1 VKARAVARGRPRKIG
16 VMALKRVGANAFVN
30 NGIGAF
36 VVLNA
41 PIYVNSSD
49 PAAFHQNGIGPITA
63 SSIRNAG
70 GYVNTG
76 GGLLL
81 ANQYTNIDPTPDPLA
96 RYPLPNPAS
105 YPVRSGA
112 PLSING
118 ILPTILSPGVYRG
131 GISISGLAVVT
142 MLPGVYIMDGGGFQ
156 ATGLSTVVGLG
167 TTIFNTS
174 VTQPIGPVTFNTTG
188 AVAIVPPLA
197 GTYQG
202 FSIIQDRNSA
212 QPVSLTGFGVT
223 SILGTIYAPNAPL
236 ALTGLAGVGLSTLGG
251 SYIASSITV
260 GGIGNININLGPHY
274 VRSPDVALVE

>member
-1 VKARAVARGRPRKIG
+1 
-16 VMALKRVGANAFVN
+16 
-30 NGIGAF
+30 
-36 VVLNA
+36 
-41 PIYVNSSD
+41 
-49 PAAFHQNGIGPITA
+49 
-63 SSIRNAG
+63 
-70 GYVNTG
+70 
-76 GGLLL
+76 
-81 ANQYTNIDPTPDPLA
+81 
-96 RYPLPNPAS
+96 
-105 YPVRSGA
+105 
-112 PLSING
+112 
-118 ILPTILSPGVYRG
+118 
-131 GISISGLAVVT
+131 
-142 MLPGVYIMDGGGFQ
+142 MDGGGFQ

-167 TTIFNTS
+167 TAIFNTS

-188 AVAIVPPLA
+188 AVVIVPPLA